1 MILGITFEQLMW
13 LVVSQLFTG
22 AIVFLFTALNE
33 GRRHRLTA
41 NFELK
46 QQHYSDLFEV
56 LFKVTKG
63 LGLENTNV
71 FTSPGT
77 FDVSKIEEDLG
88 SKDLL
93 RIDALN
99 NIWATD
105 KVRTTVDA
113 WAIHRQRFMLIA
125 STVEAVKGLPV
136 EPGEFGRK
144 KQEAQAEIDAMDKQ
158 LEAIIQAIHD
168 DLLISRSG
176 IWKVLAR

>member
-1 MILGITFEQLMW
+1 MILGITFEQLTW
-13 LVVSQLFTG
+13 LVVSQIVTG
-22 AIVFLFTALNE
+22 AVVFAFTALNE

-41 NFELK
+41 NFEQK
-46 QQHYSDLFEV
+46 RQHYSELFEV

-77 FDVSKIEEDLG
+77 FDVSKLEEDLG

-99 NIWATD
+99 NIWASE
-105 KVRTTVDA
+105 KVQAAVDA

-125 STVEAVKGLPV
+125 STVKAVEGLTLEPV
-136 EPGEFGRK
+136 EFARK
-144 KQEAQAEIDAMDKQ
+144 KQEAQAAIDAMDEQ
-158 LEAIIQAIHD
+158 LAAIIRAIHV
-168 DLLISRSG
+168 DLFISRKG
-176 IWKVLAR
+176 IWKLLAR